1 MNQGNF
7 KMSFSLSVKEHVMI
21 AHSFKGELFGP
32 AQRLHGATYVIT
44 ATFYCEKLDEHNLVI
59 DIGEAHRVLKLVL
72 EPLAYQNL
80 DDLDAFT
87 GTNTTTEYLCAWIH
101 REMASN
107 IRQLPIN
114 RLRIELKESHV
125 AWATYEA
132 AL

>member
-1 MNQGNF
+1 
-7 KMSFSLSVKEHVMI
+7 MSFSLSVKEHVMI

-44 ATFYCEKLDEHNLVI
+44 ATFFTEQLDEHNLVI

-80 DDLDAFT
+80 DDLPAFKN
-87 GTNTTTEYLCAWIH
+87 TNTTTEYLCAWIH
-101 REMASN
+101 QQIKAHIGELAIDRM
-107 IRQLPIN
+107 
-114 RLRIELKESHV
+114 RIELKESHV